1 MVLIPTQTP
10 CVGVKAYRS
19 FRLNILSHSFL
30 SPHTNA
36 LEAKA
41 QLERDCNIPRVC
53 DRKMKRALHF
63 SEFLEAGDYK
73 RKRTKLSDE
82 QEEKRE
88 EDRFVNLNED
98 LLFEVLK
105 HVDAGTL
112 ATAACVSKKWRN
124 TANDER
130 LWEMICTRH
139 CANVGCGSDQLRSV
153 VLALGGFR
161 RLHAFCLWPLLKTS
175 SSRTLSAS
183 SFPSKKGCR
192 SWGKDEVQLSLSL
205 LSIRYYEKMDCSSQA
220 CSNRKC

>member
-1 MVLIPTQTP
+1 
-10 CVGVKAYRS
+10 
-19 FRLNILSHSFL
+19 
-30 SPHTNA
+30 
-36 LEAKA
+36 
-41 QLERDCNIPRVC
+41 
-53 DRKMKRALHF
+53 MKRALHS
-63 SEFLEAGDYK
+63 SEFLEAGDDK
-73 RKRTKLSDE
+73 RKRTKLLDKQDE
-82 QEEKRE
+82 KHE

-139 CANVGCGSDQLRSV
+139 SPLV

-220 CSNRKC
+220 SYKNIYKNN